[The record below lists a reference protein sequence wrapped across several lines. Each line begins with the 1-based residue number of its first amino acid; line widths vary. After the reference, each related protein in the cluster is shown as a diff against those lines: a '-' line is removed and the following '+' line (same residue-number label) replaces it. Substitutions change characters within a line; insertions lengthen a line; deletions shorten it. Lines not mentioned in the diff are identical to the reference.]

1 MFTTSTTTSPEA
13 FTSDETS
20 LLFLMA
26 PPCGTEGGF
35 GGHHEATTTS
45 TSTPFAEAGGAGVG
59 ACAGDV
65 NCTHIITAQPGANIV
80 SPILLSLTGVAGQ
93 VWALCYL
100 YGSTRRQNARTVFY
114 VLLCTL
120 VWLHLLGKILTTPPA
135 IISYAYGT
143 WVGGKHM
150 CDFHGFSMV
159 LVCTLTHFTLAAMAV
174 ERFLG
179 ICHGY
184 FYSRNVTPH
193 RCRVLLLS
201 IFVFCIMF
209 SLLPLFNIGE
219 LFLQHPGT
227 WCFPNLHL
235 CSTTPLRHRIFT
247 TTMGVINISNLVV
260 IVVCNVLVVGNLL
273 KMRVSRHLPSDHHR
287 NNFRFR
293 GGWDH
298 ELQMVL
304 VLVAITCVAIV
315 SWGTLDYILISN
327 QFWKPHLKAEDHMKE
342 LRAVRLAS
350 VNQIADP
357 WIYIIVRV
365 FFKSRAVKCCRR
377 ALLGR
382 GFSRRGEGSF
392 HMPSLLQGRKVSRT
406 NTPPRD
412 SLANDKKESPPRQDA
427 APAAPQPPKTIS
439 AHKSS
444 YYSDSGTGSYSG
456 VDVPLVAGV
465 EVPLVDGVEAQALS
479 QDALLRPGSKGG
491 SLHQTLSKSLSVVIP
506 IPLFTSE
513 QYRVAACGRGECGGG
528 HYCLVGGEH
537 HLDCFSRPV
546 QRVSSSASACE
557 RSRSPFITVSDCE
570 DTGVFRSKSWS
581 CHTHQEPQPQYRTQS
596 TQTLTCGDPSADEA
610 PAAPQPSTHLQASL
624 QPVSC
629 ETPLLTAAASQE
641 HLRVADCGRGK
652 LGAPQ
657 QQQQATPSPADFPK
671 QFESKG

>member
-1 MFTTSTTTSPEA
+1 
-13 FTSDETS
+13 
-20 LLFLMA
+20 
-26 PPCGTEGGF
+26 
-35 GGHHEATTTS
+35 
-45 TSTPFAEAGGAGVG
+45 
-59 ACAGDV
+59 
-65 NCTHIITAQPGANIV
+65 
-80 SPILLSLTGVAGQ
+80 
-93 VWALCYL
+93 
-100 YGSTRRQNARTVFY
+100 
-114 VLLCTL
+114 
-120 VWLHLLGKILTTPPA
+120 
-135 IISYAYGT
+135 
-143 WVGGKHM
+143 
-150 CDFHGFSMV
+150 
-159 LVCTLTHFTLAAMAV
+159 
-174 ERFLG
+174 
-179 ICHGY
+179 
-184 FYSRNVTPH
+184 
-193 RCRVLLLS
+193 
-201 IFVFCIMF
+201 
-209 SLLPLFNIGE
+209 
-219 LFLQHPGT
+219 
-227 WCFPNLHL
+227 
-235 CSTTPLRHRIFT
+235 
-247 TTMGVINISNLVV
+247 
-260 IVVCNVLVVGNLL
+260 
-273 KMRVSRHLPSDHHR
+273 MRVSRHLPSDHHR

-315 SWGTLDYILISN
+315 SWGALDYILISN

-365 FFKSRAVKCCRR
+365 VS
-377 ALLGR
+377 GR
-382 GFSRRGEGSF
+382 GWSFSMGFSRRGEHAVPPAGEEGLP
-392 HMPSLLQGRKVSRT
+392 HQHAPQG
-406 NTPPRD
+406 
-412 SLANDKKESPPRQDA
+412 LPRQRQEREP
-427 APAAPQPPKTIS
+427 APPGRRPRRPPPPKTIS

-610 PAAPQPSTHLQASL
+610 PAAPQPPTHLQASL

-657 QQQQATPSPADFPK
+657 QQQQQATPSPADFPK